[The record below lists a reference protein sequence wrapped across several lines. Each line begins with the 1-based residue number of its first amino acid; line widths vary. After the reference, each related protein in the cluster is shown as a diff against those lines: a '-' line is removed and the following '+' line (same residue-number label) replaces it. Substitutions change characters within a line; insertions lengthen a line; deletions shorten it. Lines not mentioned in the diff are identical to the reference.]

1 VRSALPV
8 VLDACVLIPMP
19 LADTLLRL
27 AAGPRLFLPKWSDQI
42 MVEVTRTLRETF
54 GLSAQKA
61 MYRESEIGW
70 TPAILGTT
78 YHAEDHPP
86 HRDQPRDQ

>member
-1 VRSALPV
+1 MKSARPV
-8 VLDACVLIPMP
+8 VLVLVPMP

-54 GLSAQKA
+54 GLSDRRMLRLVAFTSNK
-61 MYRESEIGW
+61 
-70 TPAILGTT
+70 
-78 YHAEDHPP
+78 
-86 HRDQPRDQ
+86 